1 MSNIPDLSSYLDYRQ
16 YLHDYYDYRVTSSNG
31 DLRPYNYSNFAAAAD
46 IRSPN
51 YLKMIIQ
58 GERNLSEEMIPKFS
72 KALQH
77 NKEQFEEF
85 KLLVLMN
92 QAKDAAERN
101 QHLRQISELRLQ
113 RKLRIGEIDKKIWD
127 SVPNW
132 VAYVLFALADQ
143 EGAQFDI
150 EHLRKTLRN
159 KASKE
164 EISAALKSVLDSKF
178 LIPDPESGVL
188 TKNRS
193 LIEST
198 EEIPV
203 ALIRKIQG
211 ELLYL
216 GLESLLQDDPSE
228 REFGSTTLCLT
239 QEEFE
244 DAKFQLR
251 KLRKSLT
258 KDAGVKRAQNKGE
271 RVYQLNIQLFP
282 ITNRTNDC

>member
-127 SVPNW
+127 SVPN
-132 VAYVLFALADQ
+132 
-143 EGAQFDI
+143 
-150 EHLRKTLRN
+150 
-159 KASKE
+159 
-164 EISAALKSVLDSKF
+164 
-178 LIPDPESGVL
+178 
-188 TKNRS
+188 
-193 LIEST
+193 
-198 EEIPV
+198 
-203 ALIRKIQG
+203 
-211 ELLYL
+211 
-216 GLESLLQDDPSE
+216 
-228 REFGSTTLCLT
+228 
-239 QEEFE
+239 
-244 DAKFQLR
+244 
-251 KLRKSLT
+251 
-258 KDAGVKRAQNKGE
+258 
-271 RVYQLNIQLFP
+271 
-282 ITNRTNDC
+282 